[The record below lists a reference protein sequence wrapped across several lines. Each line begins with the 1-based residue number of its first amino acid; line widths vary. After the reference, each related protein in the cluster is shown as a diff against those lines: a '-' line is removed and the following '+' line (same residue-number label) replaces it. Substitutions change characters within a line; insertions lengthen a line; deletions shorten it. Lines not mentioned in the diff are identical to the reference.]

1 MSNKLDPRL
10 WRSWVGFA
18 VVLGALLIGGIVGST
33 AANRDAIPPLAPL
46 KSEPARVVPADGA
59 IPSFNPIVKNVVPA
73 VVSITAERIEKTSG
87 RNIPFSFGPFGDLF
101 GNGPDQEPQQPL
113 ERRSQGLGSGVIVT
127 PDGYILTNDH
137 VIDGAKNIDIR
148 LDDGRE
154 LKAKVV
160 GTDAKTDIAV
170 LKVEAKDLPVVRFG
184 NSDSAQVG
192 DLVLAVG
199 SPLGLRQTVT
209 MGIVGATGRG
219 NLGIERYEDFIQ
231 TDAAI
236 NPGNS
241 GGALINTRGELI
253 GINTAILSRSGGN
266 QGIGFAVPV
275 NMAHRVMSQILTHGK
290 VVRGYLGVGIQD
302 LTPELSKQF
311 GAEGSRGALVRSVEP
326 GSPADKA
333 GLRQGD
339 LILQVDGHEVEDSR
353 TLSLN
358 VAGKDPGMSVDLTVL
373 RNAKKLQVPLTLGE
387 FPDEEVVAES
397 RGNDDAPSA
406 LQGLSVGNLTPSIA
420 EQLKLKPG
428 TKGVIVSGVTPGS
441 PADDAGLQRGDV
453 IEEVARNPV
462 ANVREFQAAVEKTN
476 SDSVLLLVNRGG
488 NPLFVV
494 VEPRE
499 G

>member
-1 MSNKLDPRL
+1 MSSKLDPRR
-10 WRSWVGFA
+10 WRSWTGYA
-18 VVLGALLIGGIVGST
+18 VVLGALLIGGIMGST
-33 AANRDAIPPLAPL
+33 AANHDAIPPLAPL
-46 KSEPARVVPADGA
+46 KSESARTVPTAVPLA
-59 IPSFNPIVKNVVPA
+59 SFNPIVKEVVPA
-73 VVSITAERIEKTSG
+73 VVSITAEKIERTSG
-87 RNIPFSFGPFGDLF
+87 RSIPFSFGPFGDLF
-101 GNGPDQEPQQPL
+101 GNQPDQEPQ
-113 ERRSQGLGSGVIVT
+113 ERRSQGLGSGVIVS
-127 PDGYILTNDH
+127 PEGYILTNH
-137 VIDGAKNIDIR
+137 HMIESARNIDIR

-160 GTDAKTDIAV
+160 GTDEKTDIAV

-192 DLVLAVG
+192 DIVLAVG

-275 NMAHRVMSQILTHGK
+275 NMAHRVMTQILQHGK

-302 LTPELSKQF
+302 LTPELARQF
-311 GAEGSRGALVRSVEP
+311 GASGSRGALVRSVEP

-339 LILQVDGHEVEDSR
+339 LILEVDGHEVEDSR

-358 VAGKDPGMSVDLTVL
+358 VAGKDPGASVDLTVL
-373 RNAKKLQVPLTLGE
+373 RNQKKVQVPLTLGE
-387 FPDEEVVAES
+387 FPDEQPVAES
-397 RGNDDAPSA
+397 RDENSAPSA

-420 EQLKLKPG
+420 EQLGLKPG
-428 TKGVIVSGVTPGS
+428 SKGVVVSGVSAGS
-441 PADDAGLQRGDV
+441 AADEAGLQRGDV
-453 IEEVARNPV
+453 IEEVARQPV
-462 ANVREFQAAVEKTN
+462 TSVAEFQAAVRKAGGE
-476 SDSVLLLVNRGG
+476 SVLLLVNRGG

-499 G
+499 D

>member
-1 MSNKLDPRL
+1 MGNKLDPRQ
-10 WRSWVGFA
+10 WRSWAGYA
-18 VVLGALLIGGIVGST
+18 VVLGALLLGGIVGST
-33 AANRDAIPPLAPL
+33 AANHDAIPHLAPL
-46 KSEPARVVPADGA
+46 KSESARVVPTEAPL
-59 IPSFNPIVKNVVPA
+59 PSFNPIVKQVVPA
-73 VVSITAERIEKTSG
+73 VVSITAERMERTTG

-101 GNGPDQEPQQPL
+101 GNQPDQEPQ

-127 PDGYILTNDH
+127 PDGYLLTNHH
-137 VIDGAKNIDIR
+137 VIEGARNIDIR

-160 GTDAKTDIAV
+160 GTDEKTDIAV
-170 LKVEAKDLPVVRFG
+170 LKVDAAGLPVVRFG

-192 DLVLAVG
+192 DIVLAIG

-275 NMAHRVMSQILTHGK
+275 NMAHRVMTQILQHGK
-290 VVRGYLGVGIQD
+290 VVRGYIGVGIQD
-302 LTPELSKQF
+302 LTPELAKQF
-311 GAEGSRGALVRSVEP
+311 GASGSRGALVRSVEP
-326 GSPADKA
+326 GSPAEKA

-339 LILQVDGHEVEDSR
+339 LILEVDGHQVEDSR

-358 VAGKDPGMSVDLTVL
+358 VAGKDPGAEVDLKVL
-373 RNAKKLQVPLTLGE
+373 RNEKEVQVPLTLGE
-387 FPDEEVVAES
+387 FPDEQPVAQS
-397 RGNDDAPSA
+397 RGNDNIPSA

-428 TKGVIVSGVTPGS
+428 TKGVIVSGVAPGS
-441 PADDAGLQRGDV
+441 TAEDAGLRRGDV
-453 IEEVARNPV
+453 IEEVARHPV
-462 ANVREFQAAVEKTN
+462 TSVAEFQAAIQKTG
-476 SDSVLLLVNRGG
+476 SGSVLLLVNRGG
-488 NPLFVV
+488 NPLFIV
-494 VEPRE
+494 VEPQE

>member
-1 MSNKLDPRL
+1 MSKKLDPRQ
-10 WRSWVGFA
+10 WRSWLGYA

-33 AANRDAIPPLAPL
+33 AANHSAIPSLAPL
-46 KSEPARVVPADGA
+46 KSESARVVPSEAPLA
-59 IPSFNPIVKNVVPA
+59 SFNPVVKQVLPA
-73 VVSITAERIEKTSG
+73 VVSITAERVERTSG
-87 RNIPFSFGPFGDLF
+87 RDIPFSFGPFGDLF
-101 GNGPDQEPQQPL
+101 GNQPDQEPQ

-127 PDGYILTNDH
+127 PDGYLLTNHH
-137 VIDGAKNIDIR
+137 VVEGARDIDIR
-148 LDDGRE
+148 LDDGRD

-160 GTDAKTDIAV
+160 GTDPKTDIAV
-170 LKVEAKDLPVVRFG
+170 LKVEAKDLPVVRLG
-184 NSDSAQVG
+184 NSEGVQVG
-192 DLVLAVG
+192 DIVLAVG
-199 SPLGLRQTVT
+199 SPLGLRLKVT

-275 NMAHRVMSQILTHGK
+275 NMVHRVMTQILEHGK

-302 LTPELSKQF
+302 MTPELAKQF
-311 GAEGSRGALVRSVEP
+311 GAGDARGALVRSVEP

-339 LILQVDGHEVEDSR
+339 LVLAVDGHPVDDARE
-353 TLSLN
+353 LGLN
-358 VAGKDPGMSVDLTVL
+358 VAAKDPGASVDLTVL
-373 RNAKKLQVPLTLGE
+373 RNEKKVQVPLTLGE
-387 FPDEEVVAES
+387 FPDEEPVAES
-397 RGNDDAPSA
+397 RDDSGAPSA

-420 EQLKLKPG
+420 EQLGLKPG
-428 TKGVIVSGVTPGS
+428 AKGVIVSGVTSGS
-441 PADDAGLQRGDV
+441 AADEAGLQRGDV
-453 IEEVARNPV
+453 IEEVARKPV
-462 ANVREFQAAVEKTN
+462 ASVAEFQAAVRQAG
-476 SDSVLLLVNRGG
+476 SGPVLLLVNRGS

-499 G
+499 N